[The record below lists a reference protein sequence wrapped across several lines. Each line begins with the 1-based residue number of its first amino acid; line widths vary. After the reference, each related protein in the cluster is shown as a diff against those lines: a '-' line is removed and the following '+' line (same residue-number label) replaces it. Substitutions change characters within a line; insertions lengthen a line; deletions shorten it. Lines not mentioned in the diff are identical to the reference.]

1 MEITQLVVLSVR
13 CSQLK
18 KSLMNKISILLLI
31 IFSLSF
37 KISLSQNFG
46 NFPEIEKQK
55 LHNDL
60 EILYQGLDK
69 FHSGMY
75 WYTPKDSVDNAFK
88 KVKSLI
94 NKDMNVLEFHK
105 LIAPLVALSREDH
118 TDIYL
123 PKSAKEKINKES
135 TFIPLTFV
143 FLGTKLY
150 CVKNGSNYQK
160 LIIEGKEIES
170 INGEKPIDIVGKIGN
185 LFASDG
191 YIKTVKY
198 SDLKGF
204 SFSKYYFYYYGN
216 TKQVNIK
223 FKELENPI
231 IIESLKIENI
241 NKHLRLRNTNNKVD
255 KEKEL
260 LEFKILNPTTAYLGL
275 HSFSNSDIKKETK
288 EKSLRKFLENSFK
301 SISDNNITNLII
313 DVSENGGGTEGN
325 EGIVYSYLGDNYQKY
340 KKVRAKTQKAIL
352 DNGIDKPITLKTF
365 GFLQRTFV
373 NKKMTDGSLER
384 KQWIGYGLMA
394 YKKEPKN
401 KFSGKVYVII
411 SPITYSGG
419 SEFSN
424 MVYSNDK
431 GIFVGQETGGG
442 YFGNTSGYIKE
453 LTLPNSHIEIDIP
466 ALQFVM
472 NVEQK
477 LPFGSGVIPDHKVI
491 PTFEQYLNNVN
502 APLEYILKQIE
513 NEK

>member
-1 MEITQLVVLSVR
+1 MNRISVL
-13 CSQLK
+13 L
-18 KSLMNKISILLLI
+18 II

-37 KISLSQNFG
+37 TISFSQNFG
-46 NFPEIEKQK
+46 NFPKIEKQK

-123 PKSAKEKINKES
+123 PKSVIEKIDKES
-135 TFIPLTFV
+135 FFIPLTFV

-150 CVKNGSNYQK
+150 CVKNGSTHQE
-160 LIIEGKEIES
+160 LRIEGKEIES
-170 INGEKPIDIVGKIGN
+170 INGEKPIDIVAKIGN

-198 SDLKGF
+198 SDLEGF
-204 SFSKYYFYYYGN
+204 NFSKYYFYYYGN
-216 TKQVNIK
+216 IKQVKIE
-223 FKELENPI
+223 FKKIENPI
-231 IIESLKIENI
+231 IIETLKIENI
-241 NKHLRLRNTNNKVD
+241 NENLRSRNTNNKVD

-260 LEFKILNPTTAYLGL
+260 LEFKILNETTAYLGL

-288 EKSLRKFLENSFK
+288 EKSLKKFLKNSFK

-325 EGIVYSYLGDNYQKY
+325 EGVVYSYLGDNYQKY
-340 KKVRAKTQKAIL
+340 KKVRAKTQKAVL
-352 DNGIDKPITLKTF
+352 DNGIDEPIILKTF
-365 GFLQRTFV
+365 GFLERTFV
-373 NKKMTDGSLER
+373 NKKMVDGSLER
-384 KQWIGYGLMA
+384 KQWIGNGLMA
-394 YKKEPKN
+394 YKKEPN
-401 KFSGKVYVII
+401 HKFFGKVYVII

-424 MVYSNDK
+424 MVYSNGK
-431 GIFVGQETGGG
+431 ATFVGQETGGG
-442 YFGNTSGYIKE
+442 YFGNTSGYSNK
-453 LTLPNSHIEIDIP
+453 LTLPNSKIEIDIP
-466 ALQFVM
+466 ALQFIM

-477 LPFGSGVIPDHKVI
+477 LPFGSGVIPDYKVI
-491 PTFEQYLNNVN
+491 PTFEQYINNVN

-513 NEK
+513 NER